1 MKIVCE
7 ELLDV
12 FRQAT
17 SCGWCKRGTSG
28 ADPHHIFSRGAG
40 RLDIRVNLIP
50 LCRLCHNE
58 DDMKKVKYSVRH
70 YAHYRCYL
78 RVHGE
83 AGLRSLPAW
92 KVGQFPYLLLKEYNL
107 LDAAYRITGAKR

>member
-1 MKIVCE
+1 MNN
-7 ELLDV
+7 
-12 FRQAT
+12 T
-17 SCGWCKRGTSG
+17 
-28 ADPHHIFSRGAG
+28 
-40 RLDIRVNLIP
+40 
-50 LCRLCHNE
+50 CRLCHNE